1 MEHGNDGIEI
11 FHNEKLPI
19 MLGANGISNGVIS
32 KEAMERGIEGVIY
45 FHNKISMHNIKF
57 VYASATSAVRNATN
71 GGQFL
76 EKIKSKTGI
85 NVEVISGE
93 REAELIF
100 NGVKSALKIGNE
112 NVLVMDIGG
121 GSCEFIIA
129 DQQQVFWKRSFE
141 IGAQRLLDLY
151 HKSDPINLEEVK
163 KLHAYLELELNQLIQ
178 QMDYYNPTTIIGSSG
193 TFDTLSE
200 MYRVKENIAWNQEE
214 IEQPLT
220 INAFIDIYNEIIT
233 KNRKERL
240 EIPGMIEMRVDMI
253 VVASILIHFIIGHH
267 KFQNM
272 RVSSYAL
279 KEGIMM
285 DFAKQLP

>member
-1 MEHGNDGIEI
+1 
-11 FHNEKLPI
+11 
-19 MLGANGISNGVIS
+19 
-32 KEAMERGIEGVIY
+32 
-45 FHNKISMHNIKF
+45 MHNIKF
-57 VYASATSAVRNATN
+57 TYASATSAVRNATN
-71 GGQFL
+71 GGEFL

-85 NVEVISGE
+85 SVEIISGE

-100 NGVKSALKIGNE
+100 SGVQSALNIGE
-112 NVLVMDIGG
+112 EKVLVVDIGG

-141 IGAQRLLDLY
+141 IGAQRLLDLF
-151 HKSDPINLEEVK
+151 HKSDPINLKEVQ
-163 KLHAYLELELNQLIQ
+163 KLHGYLELELNQLIQ
-178 QMDYYNPTTIIGSSG
+178 QLDYFNPTTIIGSSG

-200 MYRVKENIAWNQEE
+200 IYRVKENINWNPKET
-214 IEQPLT
+214 EQPLT
-220 INAFIDIYNEIIT
+220 IEGFLEIYSEIIT

-285 DFAKQLP
+285 NYAKQLP